1 MSNAEVIAGLFIG
14 IAIGCIY
21 ALLMLAMVENEL
33 YGNLASDD
41 RPKVFK
47 VTNYV
52 TIGSILV
59 MTFVGLIIAYFAQ
72 KKPAEQVN

>member
-1 MSNAEVIAGLFIG
+1 MSNAAIFAGLFIG

-21 ALLMLAMVENEL
+21 ALLMLTMVENEL
-33 YGNLASDD
+33 YGNLAQDD

-47 VTNYV
+47 VANYV

-59 MTFVGLIIAYFAQ
+59 MMLVGFVSIYLAH
-72 KKPAEQVN
+72 KKPAEQIN